1 MAKIS
6 QISLE
11 LVSLRLEINYQKGRK
26 RKLNMIEKEI
36 NIRKEKPRR
45 VFMMKLKQEEYKET
59 LETKGNIKIFYG

>member
-1 MAKIS
+1 
-6 QISLE
+6 
-11 LVSLRLEINYQKGRK
+11 
-26 RKLNMIEKEI
+26 MIEKEI